1 MFLLYNLLIL
11 VLSPAI
17 ALYFIWRIVG
27 SGKSRQSWRQQL
39 GFLPESVRRRS
50 GRPRLWVQAVSVGET
65 VASVPIFRELR
76 ALLPDAEM
84 IVSTTTTTG
93 QEMAGKSISEA
104 DHVIYYPIDLLPAV
118 SRAISIVKPDVF
130 VSVESEIWPNFLNAL
145 RRKKIPAVMVNG
157 IVSDKTYRQA
167 MKIRPVY
174 RWALSNMDRFLM
186 QTQADADRVI
196 GLGAPRERVEVVGN
210 CKFDQEGDGLMAS
223 ETDNIRRRY
232 GIRNGV
238 PVFIAGSTNP
248 GEDEPVLDAFAL
260 ARGSH
265 SKLKMVLAPRQ
276 LERADAIIEM
286 ASARGFTC
294 CRRSASESLTGDED
308 IVILDTFGEL
318 ASVYGIGNVA
328 FVGGSLIPKGGHNIL
343 QPIAHGK
350 PVFFG
355 PYTFK
360 SRDLVAQAKAAG
372 VGFEVADGEDLGR
385 RVSELLSDPGRL
397 SEISESAV
405 GMMKSNKGASRRC
418 AEAIAD
424 VLNARS

>member
-167 MKIRPVY
+167 MKVRPFY
-174 RWALSNMDRFLM
+174 RWALSNVDSQML
-186 QTQADADRVI
+186 
-196 GLGAPRERVEVVGN
+196 
-210 CKFDQEGDGLMAS
+210 
-223 ETDNIRRRY
+223 
-232 GIRNGV
+232 
-238 PVFIAGSTNP
+238 
-248 GEDEPVLDAFAL
+248 
-260 ARGSH
+260 
-265 SKLKMVLAPRQ
+265 
-276 LERADAIIEM
+276 
-286 ASARGFTC
+286 
-294 CRRSASESLTGDED
+294 
-308 IVILDTFGEL
+308 
-318 ASVYGIGNVA
+318 
-328 FVGGSLIPKGGHNIL
+328 
-343 QPIAHGK
+343 
-350 PVFFG
+350 
-355 PYTFK
+355 
-360 SRDLVAQAKAAG
+360 
-372 VGFEVADGEDLGR
+372 
-385 RVSELLSDPGRL
+385 
-397 SEISESAV
+397 
-405 GMMKSNKGASRRC
+405 
-418 AEAIAD
+418 AEAILRLAGDPELRRVMGEKGRELALRNFTAD
-424 VLNARS
+424 TMSRSIEDLYEAITNKNGRGSGDNNGSN